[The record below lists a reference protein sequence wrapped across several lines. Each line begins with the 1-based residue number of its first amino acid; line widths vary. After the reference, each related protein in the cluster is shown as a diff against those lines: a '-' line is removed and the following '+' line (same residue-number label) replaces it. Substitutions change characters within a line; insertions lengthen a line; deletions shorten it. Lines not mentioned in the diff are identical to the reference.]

1 MKDSDTARQVWKAL
15 CNVFE
20 RKGIKNQL
28 FLRKQLLTM
37 KLNDNSCLQNHFLDF
52 VRKIR
57 ELKACGAKLEE
68 VNVVCHLLLTLPKT
82 FDSTVTMF
90 DAIEEEKLMLNF
102 VKSKLLDTELK
113 QKGGNR
119 NITNVGTAF
128 TGKMQCKI

>member
-1 MKDSDTARQVWKAL
+1 
-15 CNVFE
+15 
-20 RKGIKNQL
+20 
-28 FLRKQLLTM
+28 M